1 MEPNVLITIEGQQWS
16 GEEKPEAVKLTTE
29 GNLFHREKAW
39 FIVYDESEAT
49 GMEGTRTTMRV
60 GDDGVVTL
68 LRQGTHGM
76 KLTFNAGA
84 RHITRMETPYGDL
97 DVGIYTSLVENS
109 LSRRGGSVH
118 LGYTIDFNQQEP
130 VNTRLNLT
138 VKALRMKS
146 GS

>member
-1 MEPNVLITIEGQQWS
+1 MITIEGKQWS
-16 GEEKPEAVKLTTE
+16 GDDVPEAIRLITE
-29 GNLFHREKAW
+29 GTLFHKENAW

-60 GDDGVVTL
+60 DDDGAVTL
-68 LRQGTHGM
+68 LRQGSHGM
-76 KLTFNAGA
+76 KLTFHAGT

-97 DVGIYTSLVENS
+97 DVGIYTSLVENAINRS
-109 LSRRGGSVH
+109 GGYVH

-138 VKALRMKS
+138 IKS
-146 GS
+146 LGHES